1 VQRGTKKRSS
11 GKPFSLSHHFILA
24 VVMILM
30 PAGQHDFQ
38 GELED
43 WLAGAEKVVIA
54 GIGNP
59 VRTDDFVGVKIVQDL
74 EGKVSEK
81 VYLIECETVPESFL
95 EPIIEFKPTHVL
107 LIDAAFLGLKPGAA
121 RLIDPERI
129 AAFPAVTT
137 HMLPLRIFCEY
148 VTKMAEAKIALLLIE
163 PKNNEF
169 GEGLTPEVQAAAEKI
184 ANILQKLF
192 LKLFKERN

>member
-1 VQRGTKKRSS
+1 MIPVSA
-11 GKPFSLSHHFILA
+11 GK
-24 VVMILM
+24 
-30 PAGQHDFQ
+30 HDFQ

-59 VRTDDFVGVKIVQDL
+59 VRTDDFVGVKIVQNL

-95 EPIIEFKPTHVL
+95 EPIIEFNPTHVL

-148 VTKMAEAKIALLLIE
+148 ITKMTGAKIALLLIE

-192 LKLFKERN
+192 LKLFKKRN